1 MSVKHFTRKD
11 GMYILAL
18 LAVFSM
24 PFHIQLTRYLV
35 GVLMGVWLLEMVLG
49 RGLKTML
56 GHLFQQRLVWF
67 VVVFYLLHVASLF
80 LSSNADRALFDLERK
95 LPLLLLPL
103 AFATM
108 PSMGRV
114 RRNHIL
120 LSFAAANLLISL
132 ICLGVFAAR
141 LTDPSY
147 LQKFLNYPLYRFYTD
162 FSLFNKST
170 YFALYL
176 EVSVAFL
183 LYLYHEGSP
192 VKKGW
197 LAAAVVLLTLLVLAV
212 SSRAA
217 IAGLMVVFVT
227 TILMYGKRLRV
238 KVLSLAGLILL
249 VAVVLGNYRF
259 RNYREMAGRLL
270 RGELIDQQE
279 LIQQDAMRLLIWD
292 SALDLSLDHFWL
304 GTGTG
309 DVQQMLNSEYRR
321 RGIHRHMDHN
331 YNPHNQYLSSFL
343 ALGITGL
350 VVMLVWMLWPLI
362 SAWRDKDYPGM
373 VWMLMML
380 LHFFFESML
389 NRSPGV
395 LLFAFFYSLL
405 VVHRYRKEP

>member
-1 MSVKHFTRKD
+1 
-11 GMYILAL
+11 MYILAL
-18 LAVFSM
+18 LTVFSM
-24 PFHIQLTRYLV
+24 PFHLQLTRYLV
-35 GVLMGVWLLEMVLG
+35 GGLLGVWLLEMVVG
-49 RGLKTML
+49 RGVKAML
-56 GHLFQQRLVWF
+56 GHLLQQRLVWF

-80 LSSNADRALFDLERK
+80 LSGNVDRALFDLERK
-95 LPLLLLPL
+95 LPVLLLPL

-108 PSMGRV
+108 PSIRRR
-114 RRNHIL
+114 RRNYIL
-120 LSFAAANLLISL
+120 LSFIAANLFVSL
-132 ICLGVFAAR
+132 ICLGFFTAR
-141 LTDPSY
+141 LTDASY

-162 FSLFNKST
+162 FSLFSKST

-183 LYLYHEGSP
+183 LYLYHGGSP

-197 LAAAVVLLTLLVLAV
+197 LAAAAVFLTLLVLAV

-217 IAGLMVVFVT
+217 IIGLMVVFVT
-227 TILMYGKRLRV
+227 TILMYGGRLRV

-270 RGELIDQQE
+270 RGEPIGQQE
-279 LIQQDAMRLLIWD
+279 LIEKDAMRLLIWD

-309 DVQQMLNSEYRR
+309 DVQEMLNNEYQR
-321 RGIHRHMDHN
+321 RGLHKHMDHN

-362 SAWRDKDYPGM
+362 LTWRDKDYPGM

-405 VVHRYRKEP
+405 IVHRYRKEP